1 HDDRGA
7 FVKATDEV
15 EQELA
20 TRLGERQISQLVED
34 QEVEAAQEIR
44 GASLSVGAGFG
55 VQLVHQVH
63 DVEEAAAL
71 ATADAGPGDA
81 DGKVGFAGPGA
92 ADEDD
97 VTLMLEELSGG
108 QIAHQRFVYARVFEA
123 ELVDFL
129 GQGQL
134 GDGHLVFDRASLYLA
149 DLGVQRVA
157 HDLLRFVVSLR
168 RRQ

>member
-1 HDDRGA
+1 
-7 FVKATDEV
+7 

-34 QEVEAAQEIR
+34 QEVEEAQEIR
-44 GASLSVGAGFG
+44 SASLSVGAGYG

-81 DGKVGFAGPGA
+81 DGMVGFAGPGA

-97 VTLMLEELSGG
+97 VTPMLEERSGG
-108 QIAHQRFVYARVFEA
+108 QIAHQRFVYVLDFESV
-123 ELVDFL
+123 LVDFL
-129 GQGQL
+129 GQWQL
-134 GDGHLVFDRASLYLA
+134 GDVPLVFDRAS
-149 DLGVQRVA
+149 
-157 HDLLRFVVSLR
+157 
-168 RRQ
+168 

>member
-1 HDDRGA
+1 M
-7 FVKATDEV
+7 
-15 EQELA
+15 
-20 TRLGERQISQLVED
+20 
-34 QEVEAAQEIR
+34 
-44 GASLSVGAGFG
+44 SVGAGFG

-108 QIAHQRFVYARVFEA
+108 QIARQRFVTGVSSKLNSSTSLAKGSLAMVIWYLIE
-123 ELVDFL
+123 
-129 GQGQL
+129 
-134 GDGHLVFDRASLYLA
+134 RACFSLISA
-149 DLGVQRVA
+149 FSRSPTICCGSCCRFTAVA
-157 HDLLRFVVSLR
+157 MIS
-168 RRQ
+168 

>member
-1 HDDRGA
+1 LSKKPNTAFAKLDWIGGGESLLGHRAHPLSVLLSGKPGA
-7 FVKATDEV
+7 VQTDEV

-44 GASLSVGAGFG
+44 SASLSVGAGFG

-108 QIAHQRFVYARVFEA
+108 QIARQRFVTGVSSK
-123 ELVDFL
+123 LNSST
-129 GQGQL
+129 
-134 GDGHLVFDRASLYLA
+134 SLAKGSLA
-149 DLGVQRVA
+149 MV
-157 HDLLRFVVSLR
+157 
-168 RRQ
+168 